1 MFLEHLPGAVIDIKK
16 IGEQIYP
23 SMKYKNLNYKS
34 EVQKEDQLTWKYKK
48 EKKKVDFERK
58 KGSSKK
64 EAVACT
70 PGSTVATSHC

>member
-48 EKKKVDFERK
+48 EKKK
-58 KGSSKK
+58 
-64 EAVACT
+64 
-70 PGSTVATSHC
+70 

>member
-34 EVQKEDQLTWKYKK
+34 EVLKEDQLTWKYKK
-48 EKKKVDFERK
+48 EKKSRFWKK
-58 KGSSKK
+58 KG
-64 EAVACT
+64 
-70 PGSTVATSHC
+70 

>member
-34 EVQKEDQLTWKYKK
+34 EVQKEDQLT
-48 EKKKVDFERK
+48 
-58 KGSSKK
+58 
-64 EAVACT
+64 
-70 PGSTVATSHC
+70 